1 MDAQGVLV
9 GLAGVVASTAP
20 IVVAAVGETLTERS
34 GVINL
39 SVNGTI
45 LLSAMG
51 SFVIALTTG
60 SLLLGFISGAVI
72 GAVVALLL
80 SFGSIT
86 LRQSQVAIG
95 FVLALFCRDLS
106 YFLGNPF
113 MGEKGPRLAVHPIPG
128 LERIPILGT
137 LFFEHDVM
145 TYFSLVL
152 IALSW
157 WWVFKTRPGLTLRAV
172 GERPA
177 AAFARGAR
185 VGVTR
190 YAYTVLGGALVG
202 LAGPMFSL
210 SVKAGWKGTISGL
223 DGLGWI
229 VLAIVIFG
237 AWNPVRVAL
246 GAYLFGLLQWLSV
259 VLQPYLADIPSQV
272 LQVAPFP
279 LMILTLLFVNLGNAE
294 WVDRVL
300 AALPEPSRRVVA
312 RVLRAMRVTQPR
324 SLGVPFEQ
332 D

>member
-1 MDAQGVLV
+1 MDGTTLV
-9 GLAGVVASTAP
+9 IGLAGVLATASP
-20 IVVAAVGETLTERS
+20 IVVATIGETFAERA

-51 SFVIALTTG
+51 SFVVALNTG
-60 SLLLGFISGAVI
+60 SLFLGFLAGAFV
-72 GAVVALLL
+72 GAVVSLIVA
-80 SFGSIT
+80 FGSIT

-95 FVLALFCRDLS
+95 FVLTLFCRDLA

-113 MGEKGPRLAVHPIPG
+113 MGEKGPMLPVRPIPL
-128 LERIPILGT
+128 LEDIPILGT
-137 LFFEHDVM
+137 MFFKQDVM
-145 TYFSLVL
+145 TYFSFVL
-152 IALSW
+152 IVVAW
-157 WWVFKTRPGLTLRAV
+157 WWIFRTRPGLVLRAV
-172 GERPA
+172 GERPE

-185 VGVTR
+185 VSVVR
-190 YAYTVLGGALVG
+190 YVYTTLGGALVG

-210 SVKAGWKGTISGL
+210 GVKAGWKGTISGL

-237 AWNPVRVAL
+237 AWNPVRGAL

-259 VLQPYLADIPSQV
+259 VLQPHLQSIPSQV

-279 LMILTLLFVNLGNAE
+279 LMILTLLFVNVGNAE
-294 WVDRVL
+294 WVERVL
-300 AALPEPSRRVVA
+300 AALPEPVRRVVA
-312 RVLRAMRVTQPR
+312 KAIRALRVVQPR
-324 SLGVPFEQ
+324 SLGIPFER

>member
-1 MDAQGVLV
+1 MDAQGVLI

-20 IVVAAVGETLTERS
+20 LVVAAVGETLTERA
-34 GVINL
+34 GIINL

-51 SFVIALTTG
+51 SFVVALTTG
-60 SLLLGFISGAVI
+60 SVVLGFVCGAAI

-80 SFGSIT
+80 SFGTIT

-128 LERIPILGT
+128 LEKIPILGT
-137 LFFEHDVM
+137 LFFEHDIM
-145 TYFSLVL
+145 TYFSLALV
-152 IALSW
+152 ALSW
-157 WWVFKTRPGLTLRAV
+157 WWLFRTRPGLTLRAV

-185 VGVTR
+185 VKSTR
-190 YAYTVLGGALVG
+190 YVYTILGGSLVG

-246 GAYLFGLLQWLSV
+246 GAYLFGVLQWLSV
-259 VLQPYLADIPSQV
+259 VLQPHLQGIPSQV

-300 AALPEPSRRVVA
+300 AALPEPSRRLAA
-312 RVLRAMRVTQPR
+312 RILRAMRVTQPR
-324 SLGVPFEQ
+324 SLGVPLEP

>member
-1 MDAQGVLV
+1 MDGPTILV
-9 GLAGVVASTAP
+9 GLAGVLATAAP
-20 IVVAAVGETLTERS
+20 IVVAAIGETFAERS

-39 SVNGTI
+39 SVNGSI

-51 SFVIALTTG
+51 SFAVAVTTG
-60 SLLLGFISGAVI
+60 SLVLGFITGAAI
-72 GAVVALLL
+72 GAAVALIVA
-80 SFGSIT
+80 FGSIT

-95 FVLALFCRDLS
+95 FVLTLFCRDLS

-128 LERIPILGT
+128 LEKIPILGT
-137 LFFEHDVM
+137 LLFEHDSM
-145 TYFSLVL
+145 TSFSFAL
-152 IALSW
+152 IVVAW
-157 WWVFKTRPGLTLRAV
+157 WWIFRTRPGLTLRAV

-177 AAFARGAR
+177 AAFARGAQ
-185 VGVTR
+185 VNALR
-190 YAYTVLGGALVG
+190 YIYTVLGGALVG
-202 LAGPMFSL
+202 LAGPMYSL

-259 VLQPYLADIPSQV
+259 VLQPNIQGIPSQV

-279 LMILTLLFVNLGNAE
+279 LMILTLLLVNIGNAE

-300 AALPEPSRRVVA
+300 ASLPEQWRKRVA
-312 RVLRAMRVTQPR
+312 RVLRSLRVVQPR
-324 SLGVPFEQ
+324 SLGVPFEP

>member
-1 MDAQGVLV
+1 MDAQGVLI
-9 GLAGVVASTAP
+9 GLAGVLATTAP

-51 SFVIALTTG
+51 SFAVAVTTG
-60 SLLLGFISGAVI
+60 SLVLGFIAGALI
-72 GAVVALLL
+72 GAAVALVL

-86 LRQSQVAIG
+86 LRQSQVAVG

-113 MGEKGPRLAVHPIPG
+113 MGEKGPRLSVHPIPG
-128 LERIPILGT
+128 LERIPVLGT
-137 LFFEHDVM
+137 LFFEHDIM
-145 TYFSLVL
+145 TYFSFAL
-152 IALSW
+152 IGASW
-157 WWVFKTRPGLTLRAV
+157 WWIFRTRPGLTLRAV
-172 GERPA
+172 GERPE

-185 VGVTR
+185 VNLNR
-190 YAYTVLGGALVG
+190 YLYTAVGGALVG

-246 GAYLFGLLQWLSV
+246 GAYLFGVLQWLSV
-259 VLQPYLADIPSQV
+259 VLQPDLQGIPSQV

-279 LMILTLLFVNLGNAE
+279 LMILTLLFVNIGNAE
-294 WVDRVL
+294 WVERVL
-300 AALPEPSRRVVA
+300 AALPERSRRVVA
-312 RVLRAMRVTQPR
+312 KVLRAMRVVQPS
-324 SLGVPFEQ
+324 SLGVPFERE
-332 D
+332 

>member
-1 MDAQGVLV
+1 MDASTVLT
-9 GLAGVVASTAP
+9 GLAGVLTATAP
-20 IVVAAVGETLTERS
+20 IVVATIGETFAERA

-39 SVNGTI
+39 SVNGTL

-51 SFVIALTTG
+51 SFAAAVTTG
-60 SLLLGFISGAVI
+60 SLALGFIAGAFI
-72 GAVVALLL
+72 GAVVALLVA
-80 SFGSIT
+80 FGSIT
-86 LRQSQVAIG
+86 LRQSQVAVG
-95 FVLALFCRDLS
+95 FVLTLFCRDLS

-113 MGEKGPRLAVHPIPG
+113 MGEKGPILSVHPIPL
-128 LERIPILGT
+128 LEKIPVLGT
-137 LFFEHDVM
+137 LFFKHDLM
-145 TYFSLVL
+145 TYFSFVL
-152 IALSW
+152 IIVAW
-157 WWVFKTRPGLTLRAV
+157 WWIFRTRPGLTLRAV
-172 GERPA
+172 GERPE

-185 VGVTR
+185 VNLVR
-190 YAYTVLGGALVG
+190 YAYTVFGGALVG

-237 AWNPVRVAL
+237 AWNPIRAAL

-259 VLQPYLADIPSQV
+259 VLGPSLTGIPSQV
-272 LQVAPFP
+272 IQVAPFP
-279 LMILTLLFVNLGNAE
+279 LMILTLLLVNVGNAE
-294 WVDRVL
+294 WVERVL

-312 RVLRAMRVTQPR
+312 RALRWLRVVQPR

>member
-1 MDAQGVLV
+1 MDGPTILV
-9 GLAGVVASTAP
+9 GLAGVLATAAP
-20 IVVAAVGETLTERS
+20 IVVASIGETFGERA

-39 SVNGTI
+39 SVNGSI

-51 SFVIALTTG
+51 SFAVAVTTG
-60 SLLLGFISGAVI
+60 SLVLGFIVGALI
-72 GAVVALLL
+72 GAVVALVVA
-80 SFGSIT
+80 FGSIT

-95 FVLALFCRDLS
+95 FVLTLFCRDLS

-113 MGEKGPRLAVHPIPG
+113 MGDKGPRLGEHPIP
-128 LERIPILGT
+128 LLDKIPILGT
-137 LFFEHDVM
+137 LIFKHDIM
-145 TYFSLVL
+145 TYFSFVL
-152 IALSW
+152 IIVAW
-157 WWVFKTRPGLTLRAV
+157 WWIYRTRPGLTLRAV

-185 VGVTR
+185 VNALR
-190 YAYTVLGGALVG
+190 YVYTVLGGALVG
-202 LAGPMFSL
+202 LAGPMYSL

-237 AWNPVRVAL
+237 AWNPVRVAF

-259 VLQPYLADIPSQV
+259 VLQPGLQGIPSQV

-279 LMILTLLFVNLGNAE
+279 LMILTLLLVNIGNAE

-300 AALPEPSRRVVA
+300 ASLPEASRKRVARILRSLRVV
-312 RVLRAMRVTQPR
+312 QPR
-324 SLGVPFEQ
+324 SLGVPFEP

>member
-1 MDAQGVLV
+1 VLT
-9 GLAGVVASTAP
+9 ASAP
-20 IVVAAVGETLTERS
+20 IVVATIGETLTERA

-51 SFVIALTTG
+51 SFVVAVTTG
-60 SLLLGFISGAVI
+60 SLTLGFIAGAVI
-72 GAVVALLL
+72 GALVALIVA
-80 SFGSIT
+80 FGSIT

-95 FVLALFCRDLS
+95 FVLTLFCRDLS

-113 MGEKGPRLAVHPIPG
+113 MGEQGPLLSVQPIPL

-137 LFFEHDVM
+137 LLFKHDAM
-145 TYFSLVL
+145 TYFSFVL
-152 IALSW
+152 IFVAW
-157 WWVFKTRPGLTLRAV
+157 WWVFRTRPGLTLRAV
-172 GERPA
+172 GERPE
-177 AAFARGAR
+177 AAFARGSR
-185 VGVTR
+185 VNLVR
-190 YAYTVLGGALVG
+190 YAYTVIGGALVG

-210 SVKAGWKGTISGL
+210 SVKAGWKGTITGL

-237 AWNPVRVAL
+237 AWNPIRAAL

-259 VLQPYLADIPSQV
+259 VLQPDLQGIPSQV

-279 LMILTLLFVNLGNAE
+279 LMILTLLLVNIGNAE
-294 WVDRVL
+294 WVERLLASLPTPVRRATAGLIRWLRV
-300 AALPEPSRRVVA
+300 A
-312 RVLRAMRVTQPR
+312 QPR

>member
-1 MDAQGVLV
+1 MDGPTIIA
-9 GLAGVVASTAP
+9 GLAGVLATAAP
-20 IVVAAVGETLTERS
+20 IVVASIGETFAERS

-39 SVNGTI
+39 SVNGSI

-51 SFVIALTTG
+51 SFAVAVTTG
-60 SLLLGFISGAVI
+60 SLVLGFMAGAAI
-72 GAVVALLL
+72 GAAVALVVA
-80 SFGSIT
+80 FGSIT

-95 FVLALFCRDLS
+95 FVLTLFCRDLS

-113 MGEKGPRLAVHPIPG
+113 MGDQGPRLAVQPIPL
-128 LERIPILGT
+128 LERIPVLGT

-145 TYFSLVL
+145 TYFSFVL
-152 IALSW
+152 IAVAW
-157 WWVFKTRPGLTLRAV
+157 WWIFRTRPGLTLRAV

-177 AAFARGAR
+177 AAFAPGAP
-185 VGVTR
+185 VKVLR
-190 YAYTVLGGALVG
+190 YVYTVLGGALVG
-202 LAGPMFSL
+202 LAGPMYSL

-259 VLQPYLADIPSQV
+259 VLQPNLQGIPSQV

-279 LMILTLLFVNLGNAE
+279 LMILTLLLVNIGNAE
-294 WVDRVL
+294 WVERVL
-300 AALPEPSRRVVA
+300 AALPERSRKRVA
-312 RVLRAMRVTQPR
+312 RVLRSLRVVQPH
-324 SLGVPFEQ
+324 SLGVPFEP

>member
-1 MDAQGVLV
+1 MDGPTLLI
-9 GLAGVVASTAP
+9 GLAGVLATAAP
-20 IVVAAVGETLTERS
+20 LVVAVIGETLTERA

-51 SFVIALTTG
+51 GFVVALSTD
-60 SLLLGFISGAVI
+60 SVLLGLVAGAVI
-72 GAVVALLL
+72 GAVVALIVA
-80 SFGSIT
+80 FGSIT

-95 FVLALFCRDLS
+95 FVLTLFCRDLS

-113 MGEKGPRLAVHPIPG
+113 MGEKGPILSVHPIP
-128 LERIPILGT
+128 LLQDIPILGT
-137 LFFEHDVM
+137 MFFRHNYM
-145 TYFSLVL
+145 TYFSFVL
-152 IALSW
+152 ILVAW
-157 WWVFKTRPGLTLRAV
+157 WWIFRTRPGLVLRAV
-172 GERPA
+172 GERPE

-185 VGVTR
+185 VNLIR
-190 YAYTVLGGALVG
+190 YVYTALGGALVG

-210 SVKAGWKGTISGL
+210 GVKAGWKGTISGL

-237 AWNPVRVAL
+237 AWNPVRAAL

-259 VLQPYLADIPSQV
+259 VLQPHLQGIPSQV

-279 LMILTLLFVNLGNAE
+279 LMILTLLFVNIGDAE
-294 WVDRVL
+294 WVERVL
-300 AALPEPSRRVVA
+300 ASLPESVRKVVA
-312 RVLRAMRVTQPR
+312 RVIRALRVVQPR
-324 SLGVPFEQ
+324 SLGVPFER

>member
-1 MDAQGVLV
+1 MDGPTLVL
-9 GLAGVVASTAP
+9 GLAGVLATAAP
-20 IVVAAVGETLTERS
+20 IVVATIGETFAERA

-39 SVNGTI
+39 SINGTI

-51 SFVIALTTG
+51 SFVVAVTTG
-60 SLLLGFISGAVI
+60 SLILGFLAGMVI
-72 GAVVALLL
+72 GAAVALVVA
-80 SFGSIT
+80 FGSIT

-113 MGEKGPRLAVHPIPG
+113 MGDKGPRLSTWAIP
-128 LERIPILGT
+128 LLKDIPVLGT
-137 LFFEHDVM
+137 MFFRQDFM
-145 TYFSLVL
+145 TYFSFVM
-152 IALSW
+152 IAVAW
-157 WWVFKTRPGLTLRAV
+157 WWIYRTRPGLVLRAV
-172 GERPA
+172 GDRPE

-185 VGVTR
+185 VNLIR
-190 YAYTVLGGALVG
+190 YSYTTLGGAMVG

-223 DGLGWI
+223 DGFGWI

-259 VLQPYLADIPSQV
+259 VLQPSLQGIPSQV

-279 LMILTLLFVNLGNAE
+279 LMILTLLLVNIGNAE
-294 WVDRVL
+294 WVERVL
-300 AALPEPSRRVVA
+300 AALPEPSRKVLAKILRSLRVVSP
-312 RVLRAMRVTQPR
+312 Q
-324 SLGVPFEQ
+324 SLGVPFEP

>member
-1 MDAQGVLV
+1 MDGPMLV
-9 GLAGVVASTAP
+9 IGLAGVLTAAAP
-20 IVVAAVGETLTERS
+20 IVVASIGETFAERA

-51 SFVIALTTG
+51 SFVVAVSTG
-60 SLLLGFISGAVI
+60 SLVLAFIGGALI
-72 GAVVALLL
+72 GAVVALIVA
-80 SFGSIT
+80 FGSIT

-95 FVLALFCRDLS
+95 FVLTLFCRDLS

-113 MGEKGPRLAVHPIPG
+113 MGEKGPMLSVHPIP
-128 LERIPILGT
+128 LLKDIPILGT
-137 LFFEHDVM
+137 MFFKQDIM
-145 TYFSLVL
+145 TYFSFVL
-152 IALSW
+152 IVVAW
-157 WWVFKTRPGLTLRAV
+157 WWIFRTRPGLVLRAV
-172 GERPA
+172 GERPE

-185 VGVTR
+185 VNLIR
-190 YAYTVLGGALVG
+190 YLYTTLGGALVG
-202 LAGPMFSL
+202 LAGPMYSL

-259 VLQPYLADIPSQV
+259 VLQPHLQGIPSQV

-279 LMILTLLFVNLGNAE
+279 LMILTLLFVNIGNAE
-294 WVDRVL
+294 WVERVL
-300 AALPEPSRRVVA
+300 AALPENTRKVVA
-312 RVLRAMRVTQPR
+312 RVIRALKVEQPR
-324 SLGVPFEQ
+324 SLGVPFER

>member
-1 MDAQGVLV
+1 MTGPEIVI
-9 GLAGVVASTAP
+9 GLAGVLTTASP
-20 IVVAAVGETLTERS
+20 IVVATIGETFAERA

-51 SFVIALTTG
+51 SFVVALSTG
-60 SLLLGFISGAVI
+60 SLALGFLAGALI
-72 GAVVALLL
+72 GAVVALIVA
-80 SFGSIT
+80 FGSIT

-95 FVLALFCRDLS
+95 FVLTLFCRDLA

-113 MGEKGPRLAVHPIPG
+113 MGEKGPILSVRSIP
-128 LERIPILGT
+128 LLKDIPILGT
-137 LFFEHDVM
+137 MFFKQDIM
-145 TYFSLVL
+145 TYFSFVL
-152 IALSW
+152 IFVAW
-157 WWVFKTRPGLTLRAV
+157 WWIFRTRPGLTLRAV
-172 GERPA
+172 GERPE

-185 VGVTR
+185 VDLIR
-190 YAYTVLGGALVG
+190 YVYTALAGALVG

-210 SVKAGWKGTISGL
+210 GVKAGWKGTISGL

-237 AWNPVRVAL
+237 AWNPVRAAL

-259 VLQPYLADIPSQV
+259 VLQPSLQGIPSQV

-279 LMILTLLFVNLGNAE
+279 LMILTLLLVNVGNAE
-294 WVDRVL
+294 WVERVL
-300 AALPEPSRRVVA
+300 AALPERPRRVAA
-312 RVLRAMRVTQPR
+312 RIIRALRVVQPR
-324 SLGVPFEQ
+324 SLGVPFER

>member
-1 MDAQGVLV
+1 MDGPMLV
-9 GLAGVVASTAP
+9 IGLAGVLTAAAP
-20 IVVAAVGETLTERS
+20 IVVASIGETFAERA

-51 SFVIALTTG
+51 SFVVAVSTG
-60 SLLLGFISGAVI
+60 SLVLAFIGGALI
-72 GAVVALLL
+72 GAVVALIVA
-80 SFGSIT
+80 FGSIT

-95 FVLALFCRDLS
+95 FVLTLFCRDLS

-113 MGEKGPRLAVHPIPG
+113 MGDKGPMLSVHPIP
-128 LERIPILGT
+128 LLKDIPILGT
-137 LFFEHDVM
+137 MFFRQDIM
-145 TYFSLVL
+145 TYFSFVL
-152 IALSW
+152 IAVAW
-157 WWVFKTRPGLTLRAV
+157 WWIFRTRPGLVLRAV
-172 GERPA
+172 GERPE

-185 VGVTR
+185 VNLIR
-190 YAYTVLGGALVG
+190 YLYTTLGGALVG
-202 LAGPMFSL
+202 LAGPMYSL

-259 VLQPYLADIPSQV
+259 VLQPHLQGIPSQV

-279 LMILTLLFVNLGNAE
+279 LMILTLLFVNIGNAE
-294 WVDRVL
+294 WVERVL
-300 AALPEPSRRVVA
+300 AALPENTRKVVA
-312 RVLRAMRVTQPR
+312 RVIRALKVEQPR
-324 SLGVPFEQ
+324 SLGVPFER

>member
-1 MDAQGVLV
+1 MDGPTIIV
-9 GLAGVVASTAP
+9 GLAGVLATAAP
-20 IVVAAVGETLTERS
+20 IVVAAIGETFAERS

-39 SVNGTI
+39 SINGSI

-51 SFVIALTTG
+51 SFAVAVTTG
-60 SLLLGFISGAVI
+60 SLVLGFITGAAI
-72 GAVVALLL
+72 GAAIALVVA
-80 SFGSIT
+80 FGSIT

-95 FVLALFCRDLS
+95 FVLTLFCRDLA

-128 LERIPILGT
+128 LEKIPILGT
-137 LFFEHDVM
+137 LLFEHDIM
-145 TYFSLVL
+145 TYFSFAL
-152 IALSW
+152 IVVAW
-157 WWVFKTRPGLTLRAV
+157 WWIFRTRPGLTLRAV

-177 AAFARGAR
+177 AAFARGAQ
-185 VGVTR
+185 VNALR
-190 YAYTVLGGALVG
+190 YIYTVLGGALVG
-202 LAGPMFSL
+202 LAGPMYSL

-259 VLQPYLADIPSQV
+259 VLQPGLHGIPSQV

-279 LMILTLLFVNLGNAE
+279 LMILTLLLVNIGNAE

-300 AALPEPSRRVVA
+300 ASLPEQWRKRVA
-312 RVLRAMRVTQPR
+312 RVLRSLRVVQPR
-324 SLGVPFEQ
+324 SLGVPFEP

>member
-1 MDAQGVLV
+1 MDRATLLV
-9 GLAGVVASTAP
+9 GLAGVLTTSAP
-20 IVVAAVGETLTERS
+20 IVVATIGETFAERA

-51 SFVIALTTG
+51 SFVVAVTSG
-60 SLLLGFISGAVI
+60 SLALGFISGALI
-72 GAVVALLL
+72 GAVVALLVA
-80 SFGSIT
+80 FGSIT
-86 LRQSQVAIG
+86 LRQSQVAVG
-95 FVLALFCRDLS
+95 FVLTLFCRDLA

-113 MGEKGPRLAVHPIPG
+113 MGEKGPLLSIHPIPL
-128 LERIPILGT
+128 LERIPVLGT
-137 LFFEHDVM
+137 LFFKQDAM

-152 IALSW
+152 IVAAW
-157 WWVFKTRPGLTLRAV
+157 WWMFRTRPGLTLRAV
-172 GERPA
+172 GERPE
-177 AAFARGAR
+177 AAFARGTR
-185 VGVTR
+185 VNLVR
-190 YAYTVLGGALVG
+190 YLYTTFGGALVG

-210 SVKAGWKGTISGL
+210 SVKGGWKGTISGL

-237 AWNPVRVAL
+237 AWNPVRGAL

-259 VLQPYLADIPSQV
+259 VLQPDLPSIPSQV

-279 LMILTLLFVNLGNAE
+279 LMILTLLLVNIGNAE
-294 WVDRVL
+294 WVERVL

-312 RVLRAMRVTQPR
+312 RIFRALRVVQPR
-324 SLGVPFEQ
+324 GLGVPFER

>member
-1 MDAQGVLV
+1 MDGPMLV
-9 GLAGVVASTAP
+9 IGLAGVLTAAAP
-20 IVVAAVGETLTERS
+20 IVVASIGETFAERA

-51 SFVIALTTG
+51 SFVVAVSTG
-60 SLLLGFISGAVI
+60 SLVLAFIGGALI
-72 GAVVALLL
+72 GAVVALIVA
-80 SFGSIT
+80 FGSIT

-95 FVLALFCRDLS
+95 FVLTLFCRDLS

-113 MGEKGPRLAVHPIPG
+113 MGEKGPMLSVHPIP
-128 LERIPILGT
+128 LLKDIPILGT
-137 LFFEHDVM
+137 MFFKQDIM
-145 TYFSLVL
+145 TYFSFVL
-152 IALSW
+152 IVVAW
-157 WWVFKTRPGLTLRAV
+157 WWIFRTRPGLVLRAV
-172 GERPA
+172 GERPE

-185 VGVTR
+185 VNLIR
-190 YAYTVLGGALVG
+190 YLYTTLGGALVG
-202 LAGPMFSL
+202 LAGPLYSL

-259 VLQPYLADIPSQV
+259 VLQPHLQGIPSQV

-279 LMILTLLFVNLGNAE
+279 LMILTLLFVNIGNAE
-294 WVDRVL
+294 WVERVL
-300 AALPEPSRRVVA
+300 AALPENTRKVVA
-312 RVLRAMRVTQPR
+312 RVIRALKVEQPR
-324 SLGVPFEQ
+324 SLGVPFER